1 MEERANRIS
10 SQAVQR
16 EEEEEEE
23 GTESRDSGGGGG
35 RTHVTAISQSYQSPG
50 RGSTHAHLK
59 VIMLIAGLCQYS

>member
-23 GTESRDSGGGGG
+23 GTESRDSGGGADG
-35 RTHVTAISQSYQSPG
+35 RMSPPFP
-50 RGSTHAHLK
+50 K
-59 VIMLIAGLCQYS
+59 VISRLDVGALTHT

>member
-23 GTESRDSGGGGG
+23 GTESRDSGGADG
-35 RTHVTAISQSYQSPG
+35 RMSPPFP
-50 RGSTHAHLK
+50 K
-59 VIMLIAGLCQYS
+59 VISRLDVGALTHT